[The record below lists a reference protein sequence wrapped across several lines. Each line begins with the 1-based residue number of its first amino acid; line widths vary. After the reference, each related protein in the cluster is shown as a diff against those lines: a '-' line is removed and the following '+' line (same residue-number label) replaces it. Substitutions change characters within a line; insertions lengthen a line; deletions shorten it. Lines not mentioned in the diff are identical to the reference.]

1 MKKKS
6 SYTSAIVVSVGM
18 HVLLAVALL
27 WGADF
32 TMSKP
37 EASGNM
43 VQAVVID
50 PKAVQKQAREIR
62 QQRESAKRAEQERID
77 KLRKQSEQLEKNR
90 KAEEAKIRKLKEQKA
105 QADKEARNAE
115 KARVKKEQERKA
127 SAEKAEKEKA
137 RAAKVEKERVA
148 KEAAVKKA
156 EAQRVAKEAAIV
168 KAEKERLQRE
178 KEAAEA
184 KEKARKEKEAAAK
197 AEQERIAQ
205 EKAAKAAAEKA
216 KQEKARLQRL
226 EKDRKEQEAAL
237 DDIFAGLESEVS
249 ANSSA
254 KQQHVTSELARYSS
268 IYTQLIQS
276 RLLKDDSFV
285 GKPCRINMRLVHTGA
300 DALVNSV
307 EVLEGDK
314 RVCAATKSAI
324 AQVGSFPLPKDKDV
338 ADELKNINLTVEL
351 R

>member
-6 SYTSAIVVSVGM
+6 SYTSAIVVSVAM
-18 HVLLAVALL
+18 HVVLAVALL

-37 EASGNM
+37 QASGNM

-127 SAEKAEKEKA
+127 SAEKAEKEKV
-137 RAAKVEKERVA
+137 RAAKIEKERIA

-156 EAQRVAKEAAIV
+156 EAERVAKQAAIA

-178 KEAAEA
+178 KEAAAA
-184 KEKARKEKEAAAK
+184 KEKARKEKAAAAK

-205 EKAAKAAAEKA
+205 QKAAKEAAQKA
-216 KQEKARLQRL
+216 KQEKERLKRL
-226 EKDRKEQEAAL
+226 EKERKEQEEAL
-237 DDIFAGLESEVS
+237 DNIFSGLEDEVS

-254 KQQHVTSELARYSS
+254 KQQFVTDEVQRYGA

-276 RLLKDDSFV
+276 RLLKDDSFL
-285 GKPCRINMRLVHTGA
+285 GKSCKINMRMLHTGS

-307 EVLEGDK
+307 KVLEGDK

-324 AQVGSFPLPKDKDV
+324 AQVGSFPVPKDRDV
-338 ADELKNINLTVEL
+338 AEKLKDINLLVEL
-351 R
+351 D